1 MSEQRGNWYLL
12 TGSILGLVLGL
23 LISWVLIPVRYIDT
37 NPASLADSYKDD
49 YRRAVALSYQSNRD
63 LGRARERLLLLNQD
77 GATQILAAQAQR
89 MLAENQSPQEAR
101 AIAVLAADLGRPA
114 NAQEPTASPET
125 RAEITNQSPTPEN
138 TETLTPTEEG
148 VVAAIQ
154 TATQPLPTRI
164 PTITRTSIPTNTPMP
179 TFTPRPTATPIRILD
194 APFVLKEKKEICDG
208 SIPPGL
214 LQVYITGAD
223 GNPLPGVRVVVTWEG
238 GEDVFYTGL
247 KPEMGAGYGDYLMA
261 EQVSYRLKVGEVSDE
276 VKQQNNRTECAWQIE
291 YTMIKKE

>member
-77 GATQILAAQAQR
+77 GATQVLAAQAQR
-89 MLAENQSPQEAR
+89 MLAENQPPQEAR

-114 NAQEPTASPET
+114 SAQEPTASPET

-154 TATQPLPTRI
+154 TATQPLPTRT

-261 EQVSYRLKVGEVSDE
+261 EQVSYRLRIGETSNSM
-276 VKQQNNRTECAWQIE
+276 NN
-291 YTMIKKE
+291 IKFEENCGSRLIYNQLGDQ